1 MKHNKQNVT
10 KRRQTKRKATHQK
23 KTTRKYRKK
32 NNKNNKH
39 LRKFK
44 KHTKKGGM
52 YHPEGPFS
60 TLGLKPVPNTP
71 AEITPY
77 AIIVVSTH
85 GELRT
90 IPQKGPIGRT
100 EEFKTFELPVNMY
113 KIDATDP
120 GSCYLPPKNGF
131 NHDIKTIIN
140 EYARMV
146 KDDYNDTL
154 NRNLTDEPY
163 FRLQDLLPEG
173 LKLWDTQ
180 VRGQE
185 SEYPYKGTY
194 YTKDTK
200 VHNKV
205 FSFNSNEAQEIDD
218 FAIELYVSD
227 NYGDLQYYNITE
239 EVFGI
244 RNIYRSINP
253 KEFSISLSTL
263 LSKIQTKLIL
273 EALDTLFHQGKISH
287 DTDVDPIID
296 ELIEA
301 YNYIFIDFT
310 CSRFMSRGNQ
320 EVSARDVRR
329 LTREAR
335 KEDK

>member
-23 KTTRKYRKK
+23 KTTRKYKKK
-32 NNKNNKH
+32 N
-39 LRKFK
+39 LRKLK

-90 IPQKGPIGRT
+90 IPRKGPIGRT

-120 GSCYLPPKNGF
+120 GSCYLPPKDGF

-146 KDDYNDTL
+146 KDYYNDTL

-163 FRLQDLLPEG
+163 FRLHDLLPSG
-173 LKLWDTQ
+173 LKIWDTE

-205 FSFNSNEAQEIDD
+205 FSFNSSEAQEKND

-227 NYGDLQYYNITE
+227 KYGNLQYYNITE
-239 EVFGI
+239 EVFNR
-244 RNIYRSINP
+244 RNIYDSITP
-253 KEFSISLSTL
+253 KDFSISLSTL
-263 LSKIQTKLIL
+263 LSKIQTKLIIK
-273 EALDTLFHQGKISH
+273 ALDTLLHQGKISH
-287 DTDVDPIID
+287 DTDLDPIID
-296 ELIEA
+296 ELKEA

-310 CSRFMSRGNQ
+310 CSLFMSRGNE
-320 EVSARDVRR
+320 EVSERDVRR
-329 LTREAR
+329 LAREAR
-335 KEDK
+335 KGYK